1 MAAEAGTGI
10 RPLGDADP
18 RAVGTYRLTGRLGS
32 GGMGSVFAG
41 LDQFDRR
48 VAIKIVHAQF
58 SDDREFRARFT
69 REVALLRRV
78 RGTCTTPVLDADVD
92 APQPWFACEY
102 VPGPTLAERVD
113 RNGPMS
119 GDELFALAA
128 GLAEALVALHG
139 VGIVHRDL
147 KPQNVVCSPA
157 GPRVLDLGIARSME
171 DSGLTRTG
179 MMIGSPAW
187 MSPERFRGHNSTP
200 AADVYAW
207 AMMVAYASTGVIP
220 FGTGAPEVVAMRVLA
235 EEADISGVPHPLR
248 GIVER
253 AADKDPLCRPSAHEL
268 LGQVTSAW
276 RGALGAAQAPA
287 LDPVSDATSLIHL
300 HWKDP
305 AAGGGATA
313 DPGAADAHTVA
324 APRPAFG
331 GVPGGVPGTPHGH
344 GGPPGY
350 GEAPANPYA
359 PGPQAVPPYASAA
372 ETQTLPPVSVPPPP
386 YGGGPAAG
394 PAPDA
399 YAAPGT
405 YGTEAYHQAGPAAP
419 HWPGH
424 DPNDQA
430 DTVVGGIPPVS
441 EPYGS
446 APPPP
451 GPGRRRAERAAEPPR
466 RDGRV
471 GKPLMAVV
479 AAVAVIAV
487 AVVVVLATRGGD
499 GTKDDPVAQPPS
511 TAPDTPPKGTVQ
523 GPGVYDLRHIKLDI
537 PAGWEARPMDDTSV
551 CITPLELSAEE
562 RADCLR
568 GGLRVWAGADLDR
581 KTVFENVNGW
591 TLGTPAT
598 SCPGEAGTGGK
609 PTGKTTGRTF
619 SKVGEL
625 TYEYALYTV
634 KCADGRKI
642 EPQVWWLPM
651 SKISFSTAALPR
663 TYDPV
668 VQKIMSTAD
677 RSAYRSS

>member
-18 RAVGTYRLTGRLGS
+18 RAVGPYRLTGRLGS

-48 VAIKIVHAQF
+48 VAVKIVHAQF

-92 APQPWFACEY
+92 AAQPWFACEY

-113 RNGPMS
+113 RHGPMS

-187 MSPERFRGHNSTP
+187 MSPERFRGHTSTP

-207 AMMVAYASTGVIP
+207 AMMVAFAATGVIP
-220 FGTGAPEVVAMRVLA
+220 FGTGAPEVVAMRVLS
-235 EEADISGVPHPLR
+235 EEADISGVPQPLR

-253 AADKDPLCRPSAHEL
+253 CADKDPLRRPSAHDL
-268 LGQVTSAW
+268 LSRVTSAW

-287 LDPVSDATSLIHL
+287 LDPVSDATSLIHM

-305 AAGGGATA
+305 VAGGTHDGGAGSA
-313 DPGAADAHTVA
+313 HAHTVA
-324 APRPAFG
+324 APHVVPGA
-331 GVPGGVPGTPHGH
+331 VPGGVPGGTPGHGGSPGQ

-350 GEAPANPYA
+350 GAAAAYQA
-359 PGPQAVPPYASAA
+359 GPQAAQAYASSADTQALPPVTVPAPPDAYGTGPAA
-372 ETQTLPPVSVPPPP
+372 YAAPGAGRQAADAYSPAGPAPAPWPGHGGNDRNDQTDTIVGGTLPPVSDPS
-386 YGGGPAAG
+386 PA
-394 PAPDA
+394 
-399 YAAPGT
+399 T
-405 YGTEAYHQAGPAAP
+405 
-419 HWPGH
+419 
-424 DPNDQA
+424 
-430 DTVVGGIPPVS
+430 
-441 EPYGS
+441 
-446 APPPP
+446 
-451 GPGRRRAERAAEPPR
+451 GRRRAGRSAAPAR
-466 RDGRV
+466 RPGAA
-471 GKPLMAVV
+471 KPLLAVV
-479 AAVAVIAV
+479 AAVAVLAIAV
-487 AVVVVLATRGGD
+487 SVAVAMRGD
-499 GTKDDPVAQPPS
+499 GKKEEPAAQQPSASPDVAPP
-511 TAPDTPPKGTVQ
+511 GTVQ
-523 GPGVYDLRHIKLDI
+523 GPAPYDLRGIKLAI
-537 PAGWEARPMDDTSV
+537 PQGWEARPIDETSV
-551 CITPLELSAEE
+551 CVTPLELPAAD

-568 GGLRVWAGADLDR
+568 GGLRVWANTKLNS
-581 KTVFENVNGW
+581 KTFFESANGW
-591 TLGTPAT
+591 TLAEPAT
-598 SCPGEAGTGGK
+598 SCPGEVGATTR
-609 PTGKTTGRTF
+609 PTGKTTGKTF
-619 SKVGEL
+619 AKEGEL

-634 KCADGRKI
+634 ECGDGRTI
-642 EPQVWWLPM
+642 YPQVWLLPL
-651 SKISFSTAALPR
+651 SKISFSTAGLAR

-668 VQKIMSTAD
+668 VKKIISTAD
-677 RSAYRSS
+677 RSSYRAS